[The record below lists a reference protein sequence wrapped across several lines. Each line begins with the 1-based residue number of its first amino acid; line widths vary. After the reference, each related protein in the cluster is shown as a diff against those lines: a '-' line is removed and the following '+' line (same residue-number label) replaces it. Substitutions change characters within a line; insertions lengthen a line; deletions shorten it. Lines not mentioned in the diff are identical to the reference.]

1 MIVVESMFPDEE
13 LSMSNPPIVTVNGVS
28 IGDTFTFKGEHCTVV
43 SINARRTGFNYSRQ
57 ESGLTGF
64 MHFWFYKT
72 IPSQV
77 SRNGRIV
84 GIHRNQ
90 IKKEKLI
97 RFIEG
102 LY

>member
-1 MIVVESMFPDEE
+1 MLIIETLSGGDPSMD
-13 LSMSNPPIVTVNGVS
+13 NPPIVTVPGIS
-28 IGDTFTFKGEHCTVV
+28 IGDTFTFKGEYCQILRI
-43 SINARRTGFNYSRQ
+43 SKNKDGFWYSRQ
-57 ESGLTGF
+57 QSGDEAF

-77 SRNGRIV
+77 ARNGMMV
-84 GIHRNQ
+84 GKHRNQ
-90 IKKEKLI
+90 LKKEKLI